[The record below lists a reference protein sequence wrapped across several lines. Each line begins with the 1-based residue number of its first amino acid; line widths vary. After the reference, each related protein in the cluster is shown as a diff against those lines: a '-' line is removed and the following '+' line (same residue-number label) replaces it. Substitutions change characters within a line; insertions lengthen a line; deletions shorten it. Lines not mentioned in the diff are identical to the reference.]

1 MDIKKKNM
9 ERCNKCE
16 YCMPRVDSCTQDGCV
31 HGVSSWMMDEE
42 DENKSHKCE
51 GCVWGTFTGVSY
63 KCSLPRCM
71 PKLGNFNGVGKN
83 G

>member
-1 MDIKKKNM
+1 MKATDKYANKVLIDYCIDIALQKKK
-9 ERCNKCE
+9 
-16 YCMPRVDSCTQDGCV
+16 P
-31 HGVSSWMMDEE
+31 
-42 DENKSHKCE
+42 HKCE
-51 GCVWGTFTGVSY
+51 VCVWGTWTGTKY